1 MEINFNFKNLNL
13 IEVINPSKNDILRL
27 SQKFKI
33 KEINLRHSLTSGHY
47 GELVLGRNYTNFQLI
62 CPVFTKNYIYFE
74 KFGIFLSTKNVI
86 LIRKENSKINE
97 IKLKTLSAIKKT
109 VYSKNINFNE
119 LFVSLFISF
128 LVKSYFPLLRTF
140 SKQLNEIENKL
151 ESSTPLETISQI
163 STLRRNLIFAHTGA
177 KSTLEVINQT
187 IKNELFVVKHH
198 LDIWDA
204 MQDNMNFITEK
215 LDDYEKILEGLSRS
229 FESRLSFQ
237 INKSIEILTIIQ
249 SIFLP
254 AMLISSIY
262 GMNIDLPFQKS
273 KFAFFIISLAMTIST
288 LVLVFLIKKIKQ

>member
-33 KEINLRHSLTSGHY
+33 KEINIRHSLTSGHY
-47 GELVLGRNYTNFQLI
+47 GELVLERNYINFQLI

-97 IKLKTLSAIKKT
+97 IKLKTLSTIKKT

-163 STLRRNLIFAHTGA
+163 SKLRRNLIFAHTGA

-262 GMNIDLPFQKS
+262 GMNIDLPFQKI
-273 KFAFFIISLAMTIST
+273 KFAFFIISLVMTIST
-288 LVLVFLIKKIKQ
+288 LILVFLIKKIKQ